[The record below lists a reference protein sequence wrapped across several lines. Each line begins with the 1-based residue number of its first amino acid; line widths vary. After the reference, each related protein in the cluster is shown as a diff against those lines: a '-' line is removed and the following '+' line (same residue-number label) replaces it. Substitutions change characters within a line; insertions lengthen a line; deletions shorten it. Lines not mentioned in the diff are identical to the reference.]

1 MNTNELT
8 NDAKAI
14 LLLCGRFGKSDYG
27 DPVKPLSLRE
37 YNQLADWLMDRKIRP
52 ADLLEDSG
60 LSAIGTPN
68 AKIDVGRIRMLLKRG
83 AAMAF
88 AIEKWTNNGIWVV
101 CRSDAAYP
109 ERLKKHLKKQAPSIL
124 YGVGDIDLLTH
135 GGLAVV
141 GSRKIDG
148 SAESF
153 TREVATECARQG
165 IQIISGGAH
174 GVDQTA
180 MLAAMESGGTVVGI
194 LADSLLKAA
203 VARKYCNGIR
213 EKRLTLISPYYP
225 DARFTVSNAMSRNKY
240 IYAMADY
247 ALIVSAE
254 LQKGGTWAGAVEE
267 LRRDKVRP
275 LFVCDEPNGPEG
287 NRALIQLGSLPFP
300 SQPWKEDLVLL
311 LKARSKHSGSRAG
324 KQVSLFDEPL
334 YLHTSTP
341 ASVKENVS
349 QYSGDQLQESGPGP
363 DIEVAGQLTPVSI
376 YDAILPVLL
385 DALNDWKSPK
395 EVAASLEIRK
405 NQLDAWLRRA
415 AGEGRIEK
423 KNRPIRYRRVIKGQ

>member
-14 LLLCGRFGKSDYG
+14 LLLCGRFGKSDSG
-27 DPVKPLSLRE
+27 DSVMPLSLLE

-60 LSAIGTPN
+60 LSSIDALT
-68 AKIDVGRIRMLLKRG
+68 AKIDISRIRILLKRG

-109 ERLKKHLKKQAPSIL
+109 EPLKKHLKKQAPSIL
-124 YGVGDIDLLTH
+124 YGVGDIDLLTR

-165 IQIISGGAH
+165 IQIVSGGAR

-180 MLAAMESGGTVVGI
+180 MLAAMESGGTVVGV

-213 EKRLTLISPYYP
+213 EKRLTLFSPYYP
-225 DARFTVSNAMSRNKY
+225 DARFTV
-240 IYAMADY
+240 
-247 ALIVSAE
+247 
-254 LQKGGTWAGAVEE
+254 
-267 LRRDKVRP
+267 
-275 LFVCDEPNGPEG
+275 
-287 NRALIQLGSLPFP
+287 
-300 SQPWKEDLVLL
+300 
-311 LKARSKHSGSRAG
+311 H
-324 KQVSLFDEPL
+324 
-334 YLHTSTP
+334 
-341 ASVKENVS
+341 
-349 QYSGDQLQESGPGP
+349 
-363 DIEVAGQLTPVSI
+363 
-376 YDAILPVLL
+376 
-385 DALNDWKSPK
+385 
-395 EVAASLEIRK
+395 
-405 NQLDAWLRRA
+405 
-415 AGEGRIEK
+415 
-423 KNRPIRYRRVIKGQ
+423 

>member
-14 LLLCGRFGKSDYG
+14 LLLCGRFGKSDSG

-37 YNQLADWLMDRKIRP
+37 YNQLADWLMNRKIRP
-52 ADLLEDSG
+52 ADLLEGSG
-60 LSAIGTPN
+60 LSSIHTPN
-68 AKIDVGRIRMLLKRG
+68 AKIDVERIRMLLKRG

-141 GSRKIDG
+141 GSRKIDS

-153 TREVATECARQG
+153 TREVATECAQQG
-165 IQIISGGAH
+165 IQIISGGAR

-203 VARKYCNGIR
+203 VARKYCNSIR

-247 ALIVSAE
+247 ALIVSTE

-267 LRRDKVRP
+267 LKRDKARP

-287 NRALIQLGSLPFP
+287 NRALIQLGALPFP
-300 SQPWKEDLVLL
+300 SQPWKEGLVLL
-311 LKARSKHSGSRAG
+311 LKARRKHFNSLAV
-324 KQVSLFDEPL
+324 KQISLFEEPL
-334 YLHTSTP
+334 YLDTLTP

-349 QYSGDQLQESGPGP
+349 QYSGDQLQEIGPGP
-363 DIEVAGQLTPVSI
+363 DIEVAGQLTPTSI
-376 YDAILPVLL
+376 YEAILPVLL

-395 EVAASLEIRK
+395 EVAASLEIEK

-415 AGEGRIEK
+415 TGEGRIEK
-423 KNRPIRYRRVIKGQ
+423 KIRPIRYRTIK